1 MYEEILARLEE
12 AMKKGRIDGHA
23 VYTIILMSRR
33 IIEHVTAGYD
43 RIRERLGE
51 IMGGVVLDNPARAI
65 FANGKN
71 VGKAEGKIEAYISL
85 LRDGIISMAEAA
97 KRLGMNEEEVQ
108 QYL

>member
-1 MYEEILARLEE
+1 
-12 AMKKGRIDGHA
+12 
-23 VYTIILMSRR
+23 YTIILMSRR

-65 FANGKN
+65 FANGKI
-71 VGKAEGKIEAYISL
+71 EGRIEGRIELCIAML
-85 LRDGIISMAEAA
+85 KDGIIPMAEAA
-97 KRLGMNEEEVQ
+97 KRLGMNEEEVC